1 MKSLLLI
8 ALAAVSTVYGHS
20 SGLFLQRGPKGVV
33 PNPPPPAISYH
44 IHIVFNLSDPT
55 SLQPAI
61 ALRDKARKQF
71 APLLGEDCDGRYDN
85 ARLCLIFDHP
95 IDKIL
100 PGGPFLSG
108 EWSIFVPVHYVQ
120 AVLFWFTQHYNE
132 VPTASLLLHPN
143 TGYEYEDH
151 STWALWGGGA

>member
-1 MKSLLLI
+1 MKSMLLI

-20 SGLFLQRGPKGVV
+20 SGLFLHRGPKDVV

>member
-8 ALAAVSTVYGHS
+8 TLAAVSTVYGHS
-20 SGLFLQRGPKGVV
+20 AGLFLKRDPKGII

-44 IHIVFNLSDPT
+44 IHVVFNLSNPT

-61 ALRDKARKQF
+61 ALRDQARKHF

-95 IDKIL
+95 IEKIL
-100 PGGPFLSG
+100 PDGPFFSG

-120 AVLFWFTQHYNE
+120 AVLFWFT
-132 VPTASLLLHPN
+132 
-143 TGYEYEDH
+143 
-151 STWALWGGGA
+151 